1 MKICRRPCQNL
12 YARLSEPYQKLNR
25 GEEEMIYLK
34 DHHEAIID
42 RDTWNKTQFE
52 LARRSSS
59 KTEIKTFKQIL
70 V

>member
-1 MKICRRPCQNL
+1 
-12 YARLSEPYQKLNR
+12 
-25 GEEEMIYLK
+25 MIYLK

-59 KTEIKTFKQIL
+59 KNRNQNIQTDTGVAEN
-70 V
+70 